1 MIILDTCALLRLAND
16 PADLGPAARRLLA
29 AKAGSLGVS
38 AITAF
43 EIALLATKGRIVLP
57 ATLSD
62 PAAWYAEA
70 LRCHGLRELAV
81 TGAIAAA
88 SVALPPLH
96 QDPCDRLIIATALQ
110 FSGTVVTSDQTIA
123 RYADVTAVWA

>member
-1 MIILDTCALLRLAND
+1 MIVLDTCGLLRLAND
-16 PADLGPAARRLLA
+16 PAELGPGARRLLA
-29 AKAGSLGVS
+29 ARRGAIGVS

-43 EIALLATKGRIVLP
+43 EIALLVTKGRIVLP
-57 ATLSD
+57 AALAD

-70 LRCHGLRELAV
+70 LRCHGLRELPV

-96 QDPCDRLIIATALQ
+96 QDPADRMIVATALLHA
-110 FSGTVVTSDQTIA
+110 GTIVTSDQTIP
-123 RYADVTAVWA
+123 RYPGVTTVW